1 MAKYYVVCGDLRA
14 IVLGDSAREAA
25 ITSLEVADISTSRNT
40 LRLGH
45 HFEISE
51 RGFESPPSH
60 LYKVENILR
69 EAGWEWEDD

>member
-25 ITSLEVADISTSRNT
+25 ITSLEVADNSTSRNT

-51 RGFESPPSH
+51 
-60 LYKVENILR
+60 
-69 EAGWEWEDD
+69 